1 LTAVGD
7 PWIRDDPMAWWLW
20 VVLGLGLLLC
30 ESLTPGGFFFLFF
43 GIGAIVVGALV
54 WAGLAEPDWLQW
66 LLFTVLSI
74 AALVPLRGRLLR
86 RLASGAD
93 AAAGVDSLV
102 GQLAVVLDDLPPGE
116 LGKAELR
123 GTAWNARNG
132 DQSALRRGQRGKVT
146 RVDGLTLWLQAE

>member
-1 LTAVGD
+1 
-7 PWIRDDPMAWWLW
+7 MAWWLW

-43 GIGAIVVGALV
+43 GLGAVVVGALV
-54 WAGLAEPDWLQW
+54 WAGAAEPASLQW
-66 LLFTVLSI
+66 FLFTVLSL

-86 RLASGAD
+86 RLASGPD
-93 AAAGVDSLV
+93 AAVGVDSLV
-102 GQLAVVLDDLPPGE
+102 GQLALVLDDLPPGE

-132 DQSALRRGQRGKVT
+132 DQCALRRGQRGKVT

>member
-1 LTAVGD
+1 MTLVGD
-7 PWIRDDPMAWWLW
+7 PWIRDGSMAWWLW

-43 GIGAIVVGALV
+43 GIGAVVVGALV
-54 WAGLAEPDWLQW
+54 WAGLAEPAWLQW

-132 DQSALRRGQRGKVT
+132 DQFALRRGQRGKVT

>member
-1 LTAVGD
+1 
-7 PWIRDDPMAWWLW
+7 MAWWLW

-54 WAGLAEPDWLQW
+54 SAGLAEPAWLQW
-66 LLFTVLSI
+66 LLFTALSV

-93 AAAGVDSLV
+93 VAAGVDSLI
-102 GQLAVVLDDLPPGE
+102 GQLAVLLDDLPPGE

-132 DQSALRRGQRGKVT
+132 DQCALRRGQRGKVT